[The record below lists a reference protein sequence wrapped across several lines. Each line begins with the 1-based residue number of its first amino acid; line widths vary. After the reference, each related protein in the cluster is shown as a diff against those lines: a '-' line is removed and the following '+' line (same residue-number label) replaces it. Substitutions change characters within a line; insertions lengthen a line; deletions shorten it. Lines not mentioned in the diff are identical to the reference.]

1 MTYDRFGNVV
11 TNAVTYGDLTVVSST
26 AYDSHGR
33 AVSQTDAL
41 GNTVY
46 TAYDSLGNAVSISGA
61 TYPVSYS
68 YDTAGRMTTLATTR
82 DVEGRFATAS
92 NDAFSAT
99 YAYTPDGLDAG
110 WTVVVTNG
118 TTISRALTRDAYRR
132 SLVTAI
138 TNSVDGVP
146 I

>member
-1 MTYDRFGNVV
+1 MT
-11 TNAVTYGDLTVVSST
+11 AVY
-26 AYDSHGR
+26 
-33 AVSQTDAL
+33 
-41 GNTVY
+41 
-46 TAYDSLGNAVSISGA
+46 AYDSLGNVMSAWGA

>member
-1 MTYDRFGNVV
+1 MVIGFQVSTVSATAGSFFSRLCRLLPGSRFAATRTWANGMTAVSYTYD
-11 TNAVTYGDLTVVSST
+11 TS
-26 AYDSHGR
+26 
-33 AVSQTDAL
+33 
-41 GNTVY
+41 
-46 TAYDSLGNAVSISGA
+46 
-61 TYPVSYS
+61 
-68 YDTAGRMTTLATTR
+68 GRMTTLATTR